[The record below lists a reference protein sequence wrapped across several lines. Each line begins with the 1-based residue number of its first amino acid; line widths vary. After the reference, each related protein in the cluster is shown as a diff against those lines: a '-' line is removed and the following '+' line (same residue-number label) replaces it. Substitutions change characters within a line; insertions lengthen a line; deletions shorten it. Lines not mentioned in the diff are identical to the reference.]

1 MRELDLL
8 MAWTFFREAWPVVIL
23 PMLGLIAFLTRIYY
37 RLEARMIAVEG
48 RIADV
53 MQDREQDLLRA
64 EKQRTEDIA
73 SAEKGRDLLRQELVA
88 MRAEVRG
95 NLELILGRLK

>member
-8 MAWTFFREAWPVVIL
+8 MAWTFFREAWSVVIL

-53 MQDREQDLLRA
+53 MQDREQDLLR
-64 EKQRTEDIA
+64 
-73 SAEKGRDLLRQELVA
+73 QEIVA